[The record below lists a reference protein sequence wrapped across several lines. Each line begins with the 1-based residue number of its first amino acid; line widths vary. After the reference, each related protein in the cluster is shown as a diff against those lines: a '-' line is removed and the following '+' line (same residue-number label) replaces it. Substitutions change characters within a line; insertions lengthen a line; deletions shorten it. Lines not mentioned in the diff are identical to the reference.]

1 MRKLALVAIFWLT
14 GLATFAQAPSSF
26 KYQAIVRNGAGATIA
41 NQTVNIL
48 FQIREGSPNGPLQFE
63 ETHLI
68 NTNAIGLVN
77 LDIGSL
83 TPDSLNKLDWGT
95 ETYFIRIELDPT
107 GGTNFQFMGTSQ
119 FSAVPYAF
127 QAYDVQTKQDLELN
141 GSDLRITGN
150 TNATDIDMSPF
161 LDNTD
166 DQSIFLDA
174 GRLILSRESRNDT
187 IDLSSVFDQVDTN
200 EIDIALL
207 KANAT
212 ADSLALATH
221 IASDLDTDPTNEL
234 IDSVR
239 LVNDSFLYVF
249 EGGDTMIIDLT
260 TLDVEGGIDDV
271 LGKGNNAQGDSL
283 VGLSKLVIGDTSSLA
298 TAFSGQTSTHL
309 MFVNDTFVNAAGNKY
324 NTILVKS
331 RGRATTGAQSATY
344 FEINGT
350 GGDNYAVDATSNG
363 TSTGTNIGLDASSG
377 NATTNVG
384 VRSTVFP
391 GLMPNPSSMNR
402 AILGQVQ
409 TIGLWNEALS
419 GFATGSGSTT
429 NTGAHGQAQN
439 STGTNRGVVGAAT
452 GNSGEKVGVL
462 AAAEGSGTNRGILVQ
477 TNDPAGNSNVALLA
491 ESSGGTYNR
500 SAVFKGA
507 EVDIRDGLIIRGDTT
522 AGYVLTTD
530 NIGRATWQQVSARP
544 LDEVLAAGSDA
555 GNDTIYNLNSL
566 AIGSS
571 SANGNALQ
579 VDGGFVQIN
588 DQLNVDVSGA
598 TQTNEALSVRA
609 TGSTALNNYGIRA
622 EADSATDRNIAVSG
636 ITDGSNG
643 TTANYGVF
651 GDISGDNT
659 GIKRGVVGVL
669 TDSADLSDAAIYGIA
684 NGLGDNIAF
693 YGRSAWVPNANG
705 RNIALY
711 TRAANA
717 AENWAAWFNEGNVK
731 VEDTLYI
738 TDGAQEGYVL
748 MAMDSTGK
756 SYWAKVADADST
768 NELITGFSLNTSND
782 ELDLTEAGVTNT
794 VDLTIYRDT
803 AAINA
808 NAANIATNA
817 SGVSTNASGI
827 TTNAGNITSN
837 TSSISTNTTNI
848 TTNTSGV
855 STNAAGITTNAG
867 NITSNTSS
875 ISTNTTNITTNTS
888 GVSTNAA
895 GITTNAGNITSNTSS
910 ISTNTTNI
918 ATNTSGVS
926 TNASGITTN
935 AGNITTNATNIG
947 TNTTNINSHIS
958 SDLDLDSTNEKIST
972 MQLLGDSLEI
982 NEGGLLSY
990 VDLGLF
996 NNSSPWND
1004 SVQINNVLNIDDEFI
1019 FDGPR
1024 LRVLN
1029 TNDNI
1034 LIGDSVGATG
1044 SFGSYNTIIG
1054 MRAGAK
1060 MRGVNWT
1067 TAIGGAST
1075 LRSLTSGSNNVV
1087 LGADNA
1093 ETATNFSNNVSI
1105 GSGAFRFSSGS
1116 SNVNI
1121 GESSLRNNTSGSFN
1135 VAIGRKSMTNNSGSN
1150 NTSVGYYSGAS
1161 GAGSGNVYLGAQA
1174 GRNNTASN
1182 LLFIENTSSATPLIY
1197 GDFNADSARINGDL
1211 GVSQDIHAHGEMHS
1225 DSTGSYN
1232 LLPIAIGQVD
1242 WTGVVLNGTGNF
1254 TVNHPS
1260 TGRYEITISGVSF
1273 NINQD
1278 IAIATLAG
1286 SIGFVQLGSLGGDLL
1301 VFTYNTSG
1309 TLSDARFTF
1318 TAHVP

>member
-1 MRKLALVAIFWLT
+1 MRKLALVAIFWLA
-14 GLATFAQAPSSF
+14 GLATFAQAPTSF

-48 FQIREGSPNGPLQFE
+48 FQVREGSPNGPLQFQE
-63 ETHLI
+63 KHLI

-83 TPDSLNKLDWGT
+83 TPDSLNKLDWAN
-95 ETYFIRIELDPT
+95 ETYFIRIEIDPT

-127 QAYDVQTKQDLELN
+127 QAYDVQIKQDLELD

-150 TNATDIDMSPF
+150 DNATDIDMSPF

-166 DQSIFLDA
+166 DQSIFLSSS
-174 GRLILSRESRNDT
+174 RLILTRDSQNDT
-187 IDLSSVFDQVDTN
+187 IDLSSVFNRVDTN
-200 EIDIALL
+200 EIDIAVL
-207 KANAT
+207 KANRI
-212 ADSLALATH
+212 ADSAAFASH
-221 IASDLDTDPTNEL
+221 IAADLDTVVGNEM
-234 IDSVR
+234 IDSIR

-249 EGGDTMIIDLT
+249 EGGNTTIVDLT
-260 TLDVEGGIDDV
+260 TLDVVGGIADV
-271 LGKGNNAQGDSL
+271 LAEGNNALTDSI
-283 VGLSKLVIGDTSSLA
+283 VGLSKLVIGDTTSLA
-298 TAFSGQTSTHL
+298 SPFSGGTSTHL
-309 MFVNDTFVNAAGNKY
+309 MFVNDTFVNAAGNYY
-324 NTILVKS
+324 NTIYIKS
-331 RGRATTGAQSATY
+331 KGRASAGVQSGAY
-344 FEINGT
+344 FEINGSN
-350 GGDNYAVDATSNG
+350 GENLGIDATSNG
-363 TSTGTNIGLDASSG
+363 VSSGTNIGVDAYSG
-377 NATTNVG
+377 NAQTNVG
-384 VRSTVFP
+384 VRSTVFEITP
-391 GLMPNPSSMNR
+391 DTASMNR

-409 TIGLWNEALS
+409 TVGMENEALS
-419 GFATGSGSTT
+419 GFSTGNGNTS
-429 NTGAHGQAQN
+429 NTGAYGQAYN

-817 SGVSTNASGI
+817 SGVSTNAS
-827 TTNAGNITSN
+827 
-837 TSSISTNTTNI
+837 
-848 TTNTSGV
+848 
-855 STNAAGITTNAG
+855 GITTNAG